1 MNLWWVLV
9 VVGVVAA
16 GLAALLLFRRGRT
29 AQGEAGYVTVPSSQ
43 EPIDPLLRSQLTAS
57 LSEAVPKRGN
67 PLEGLR
73 NWAAGTSDVMEEFE
87 DCRRQMRTLQTYVL
101 DLDSRYIRREEAT
114 WLSFQVVALVLG
126 IATGVSTAVWALIE
140 LVK

>member
-1 MNLWWVLV
+1 M
-9 VVGVVAA
+9 
-16 GLAALLLFRRGRT
+16 
-29 AQGEAGYVTVPSSQ
+29 PSSQ

-57 LSEAVPKRGN
+57 LSEAAPKRGN

-73 NWAAGTSDVMEEFE
+73 NWAAGTSDLMEEFE
-87 DCRRQMRTLQTYVL
+87 DCRRQTRTLQTYVL
-101 DLDSRYIRREEAT
+101 DLDSRYIRREEAA